1 MQILSIDTSG
11 QILSIAILKEG
22 VIELSEY
29 PSGKMNSEKILP
41 EIKAMMYRLSINF
54 SDLDGIAF
62 GAGPGSFTGIR
73 IASGIAYGIAYSLN
87 IPIVGINTLEAL
99 ATLPDNRYC
108 ISCIDARMS
117 QVYIGAYQLDNL
129 GITTINEPGLYNPEI
144 LPDINLSEATIIGS
158 GVIIYK
164 NQLAKKYKHI
174 NLNFIEKEFPLA
186 GVIAKLALPRM
197 NKNFNLDQAQPI
209 YIRNKVAQTILERN
223 SSK

>member
-11 QILSIAILKEG
+11 QILSIAILKKD

-41 EIKAMMYRLSINF
+41 EIKAMMSRLSINF
-54 SDLDGIAF
+54 SDLDGVAF
-62 GAGPGSFTGIR
+62 GKGPGSFTGIR

-99 ATLPDNRYC
+99 AALFDSKYC

-129 GITTINEPGLYNPEI
+129 NIITINEPGLYDPEI
-144 LPDINLSEATIIGS
+144 LPDINFSEATIIGS
-158 GVIIYK
+158 GVITYK
-164 NQLAKKYKHI
+164 NQLEKKYEHI

-197 NKNFNLDQAQPI
+197 SKNFNLDQAQPI

-223 SSK
+223 S